1 MQLGTFSMSLNVQDL
16 KLSRAFY
23 EKLGFKVIDGDESQ
37 NWLMMDNNGVKIG
50 LFQGMFPQ
58 NVMSFNPSDV
68 RAIQTA
74 LKADGVTFLQEA
86 DGDNGPAHATL
97 LDPDGNAILLDQF

>member
-16 KLSRAFY
+16 KVSRAFY
-23 EKLGFKVIDGDESQ
+23 EKLGFKVLDGDESQ
-37 NWLMMDNNGVKIG
+37 NWLMLENNGTKIG

-68 RAIQTA
+68 RSIQSA
-74 LKADGVTFLQEA
+74 LKADGMTFLQEA
-86 DGDNGPAHATL
+86 DGDSGPAHATL
-97 LDPDGNAILLDQF
+97 VDPDGNAILLDQF